1 MFVYTSSL
9 ILLVYF
15 ISDFVV
21 DCNGKLDKLQSR
33 IHGYISCHVCA
44 LYALDFI
51 FVIKDAFPETEQCTH
66 AHSLVQC
73 WTVTLTEC

>member
-15 ISDFVV
+15 ISDFFVV
-21 DCNGKLDKLQSR
+21 DCNGYDYDKLQSR

-51 FVIKDAFPETEQCTH
+51 FIIK
-66 AHSLVQC
+66 
-73 WTVTLTEC
+73 